1 MIQIAKAAAIDGD
14 KGPAG
19 AWSAHWVH
27 SRDTHVLRLKEVE
40 DHTAIGPCVKLA
52 VDRHVHWLAVE
63 GRRGD
68 A

>member
-27 SRDTHVLRLKEVE
+27 SRDTYVLRLKEVE
-40 DHTAIGPCVKLA
+40 GHTAIGPRVKLV
-52 VDRHVHWLAVE
+52 VDRHLHRLAVE
-63 GRRGD
+63 GRRRD